1 MNNYILADLL
11 IVLISIMLLILI
23 FFKINALIRGR
34 NNNLNK
40 VNKELGELICEIT
53 EEINIL
59 NEDTTGIV
67 IDEVTTINNENSI
80 SYFEVTSSVVIM
92 NSNFII

>member
-1 MNNYILADLL
+1 
-11 IVLISIMLLILI
+11 MLLILI

>member
-92 NSNFII
+92 KSNFII